1 MGFWR
6 TLYYLLDFDYIG
18 EQEQKQIEKQRR
30 QKYLVCEQI
39 KKSDIKLKSTSTF
52 IDKILNNSIK
62 KKKKNGKKTSFRKR

>member
-6 TLYYLLDFDYIG
+6 TLYYLLDIEYIG
-18 EQEQKQIEKQRR
+18 EQEQKDIEKQRR

-62 KKKKNGKKTSFRKR
+62 KKRKYGKKR

>member
-62 KKKKNGKKTSFRKR
+62 KKKKNGKKR

>member
-6 TLYYLLDFDYIG
+6 TLYYLLDIEYIG

-39 KKSDIKLKSTSTF
+39 KKSDIKLKHTTF